1 MKFDGPAGTLDH
13 ERANTPMVEAQPNP
27 IPLEIEPEDVHARL
41 ESGDDLLL
49 LDCRTTAE
57 HETACIEQATL
68 IPLQEMSIRIDEL
81 EPWRERPVVVF
92 CHKGA
97 RSLIITR
104 LLRHLG
110 FIDVRSMHGGIDRW
124 SADIDTSIPKY

>member
-1 MKFDGPAGTLDH
+1 MDC
-13 ERANTPMVEAQPNP
+13 P
-27 IPLEIEPEDVHARL
+27 ITLEIEPDAVHAHITA
-41 ESGDDLLL
+41 GDDLLM
-49 LDCRTTAE
+49 LDCRTAAE
-57 HETACIEQATL
+57 HEIAHIENAML

-81 EPWRERPVVVF
+81 SPWRERPIVVF

-110 FIDVRSMHGGIDRW
+110 FNDVRSMHGGIDRW
-124 SADIDTSIPKY
+124 SSEIDVAIPKY

>member
-1 MKFDGPAGTLDH
+1 MKSVLPAGTLN
-13 ERANTPMVEAQPNP
+13 ERPPMADAPTNP
-27 IPLEIEPEDVHARL
+27 IPLEIEPPDVRARL
-41 ESGDDLLL
+41 ETGDDMLL
-49 LDCRTTAE
+49 LDCRTAAE
-57 HETACIEQATL
+57 HEIACIEQAML

-81 EPWRERPVVVF
+81 EPWKERPIVVF

-110 FIDVRSMHGGIDRW
+110 FADVRSMHGGIDRW
-124 SADIDTSIPKY
+124 SNEIDDTIPLY